1 MSTIINAIFS
11 LFFQLLESLFKGIG
25 DAVISLVPTQRNEIF
40 NSNFLNPAKVL
51 SSGNDGYMF
60 GSKKMSKMESFSHVL
75 VCGSSGSGKTTTVLL
90 PSLLSLDNTSLLV
103 NDPSGELF
111 LLTSGAKKA
120 QGFNVI
126 VLYYDKPELSSHYNP
141 LARCK
146 TKSDIKQLC
155 KILIESTL
163 GKGNGNDSFWNS
175 SAESFLSLYIRY
187 ILFHT
192 RKEHHTMY
200 NLLAL
205 VQKFAGTPK
214 EVDKLFVL
222 AGNDELL
229 EEYKSFVAYD
239 QKVLLNIVATAKTAL
254 NLFSDEKVVE
264 ITSSDDID
272 FEKLHFQKTAIYLRG
287 NTHQAKYFSPLSSL
301 FFEQLFAY
309 FLSELPTGKLLPIY
323 YLLDEASS
331 LHLPLLPLALANFRK
346 YRNSL
351 MVVVQTESQILDMF
365 GVQTGRSIIANCYT
379 KCYLPGQPLETAR
392 QLEILMGKF
401 EFKNDEGISKTR
413 PLMTMDEIRIMK
425 ESILLVGNKPPIKL
439 DLVPFYKQKDLLKLT
454 QIPPVLLDKIPNNN
468 ESLVKPILLLN
479 EKN

>member
-1 MSTIINAIFS
+1 MSAIINAIFS
-11 LFFQLLESLFKGIG
+11 LLFQLLETLFKGIG
-25 DAVISLVPTQRNEIF
+25 DGVVTLVPSRRNEIY
-40 NSNFLNPAKVL
+40 NADFLNPNKVL
-51 SSGNDGYMF
+51 SSSNDGYMY
-60 GSKKMSKMESFSHVL
+60 GNKKMSQMEAFSHVL
-75 VCGSSGSGKTTTVLL
+75 VCGSSGSGKTTAVLL
-90 PSLLSLDNTSLLV
+90 PSLLSLDNASILV

-111 LLTSGAKKA
+111 TLTSGAKRA

-126 VLYYDKPELSSHYNP
+126 VLFYDKPEVSAHYNP

-175 SAESFLSLYIRY
+175 SAESLLSLFIRY

-192 RKEHHTMY
+192 PKEHHTLY
-200 NLLAL
+200 NVLTL

-214 EVDKLFVL
+214 EVDKLFVS
-222 AGNDELL
+222 AHNDELL
-229 EEYKSFVAYD
+229 EEYKAYVAYD

-254 NLFSDEKVVE
+254 NLFADEKVIE
-264 ITSSDDID
+264 ITSSDNID
-272 FEKLHFQKTAIYLRG
+272 FKNLHYQKTVVYLRG
-287 NTHQAKYFSPLSSL
+287 NTHQAKYFAPLSSL

-309 FLSELPTGKLLPIY
+309 FLSDLPTGEMIPIY

-351 MVVVQTESQILDMF
+351 MVVVQTETQILDMF
-365 GVQTGRSIIANCYT
+365 GIQTGRSVIANCYT

-401 EFKNDEGISKTR
+401 EFKNDDGVSKTK

-439 DLVPFYKQKDLLKLT
+439 DLVPFYKQKNLLKLT
-454 QIPPVLLDKIPNNN
+454 QIPSV
-468 ESLVKPILLLN
+468 SLRKKSTSDDSIVKPILLLN